1 MQSNNY
7 QITIDIEPIS
17 RRLFY
22 TENETLYELLVNSG
36 IHVRS
41 LCGGKGTCGKCK
53 ILIQE
58 GMNFLNPPTNS
69 EMKHLTQSEI
79 RENWRMACQCRVE
92 STQIQSV
99 LSHRSPQ
106 LRIFLPKDLLGEDF
120 KILTSGQS
128 KKINLNPNV
137 KKFFVEINKPN
148 LENPVPDTERILSSL
163 SSIKD
168 NKRIFNDVSFE
179 IDTIRKIPLT
189 IREDNHRIS
198 LTLYDNKKFI
208 DCEAGN
214 KTEECFGIAFD
225 IGTTTIVGYLI
236 NLNNG
241 KIYSIASA
249 LNPQTAYGEDVIS
262 RITYIKDN
270 PEGLVKLSS
279 ILIESLNLIIKEICT
294 KASVSASQIYEATI
308 VGNSVMHHIFL
319 NINPT
324 YIGLSPY
331 VPALKSDLN
340 VKAKDV
346 NLEIARSG
354 YVYVLP
360 VIAGF
365 VGADTMGVIISSEI
379 EKEEEL
385 TLAIDVGTNGELVI
399 GNKNGLFTG
408 SCAAGS
414 ALEGAHIQHGMRAAA
429 GAIDTLKI
437 DPSDFSVDY
446 TTINSKKP
454 LGFCGSGIIDAVAEM
469 LRAKLLTR
477 SGNFNKEFLDH
488 ERIIKEEKNTKFILV
503 NKEDTPIKR
512 HITISQSDVR
522 ELQMAKG
529 AFFSGAQLILNHL
542 NRVNNSD
549 LKFEQILL
557 AGAFGNYINK
567 NNAKFIGMIPDIP
580 DDKIFQ
586 IGNAAGIGAQNC
598 LLNIDLRKKARKLQ
612 EKVAYVEIAVEKDFQ
627 RAFAS
632 AMYFPHLNLNLFPS
646 LKEYEDIPK
655 R

>member
-7 QITIDIEPIS
+7 QIIIDIEPIS

-92 STQIQSV
+92 NTQIQSV

-189 IREDNHRIS
+189 LREDNHRIS

-429 GAIDTLKI
+429 GAIDT
-437 DPSDFSVDY
+437 
-446 TTINSKKP
+446 
-454 LGFCGSGIIDAVAEM
+454 
-469 LRAKLLTR
+469 
-477 SGNFNKEFLDH
+477 
-488 ERIIKEEKNTKFILV
+488 
-503 NKEDTPIKR
+503 
-512 HITISQSDVR
+512 
-522 ELQMAKG
+522 
-529 AFFSGAQLILNHL
+529 
-542 NRVNNSD
+542 RVLWFWYN
-549 LKFEQILL
+549 
-557 AGAFGNYINK
+557 
-567 NNAKFIGMIPDIP
+567 
-580 DDKIFQ
+580 
-586 IGNAAGIGAQNC
+586 
-598 LLNIDLRKKARKLQ
+598 
-612 EKVAYVEIAVEKDFQ
+612 
-627 RAFAS
+627 
-632 AMYFPHLNLNLFPS
+632 
-646 LKEYEDIPK
+646 
-655 R
+655 

>member
-1 MQSNNY
+1 MINNNF
-7 QITIDIEPIS
+7 QIIIDIEPIS

-22 TENETLYELLVNSG
+22 TEGETFYELLSNSG
-36 IHVRS
+36 IHIRS

-58 GMNFLNPPTNS
+58 GNNFLNPPTDA
-69 EMKHLTQSEI
+69 ELKYLTQPEI
-79 RENWRMACQCRVE
+79 RENWRLACQCRVE
-92 STQIQSV
+92 KTQTQSV
-99 LSHRSPQ
+99 KTHRPPQ
-106 LRIFLPKDLLGEDF
+106 LRIYLPKDIIGEDF

-128 KKINLNPNV
+128 KKINLNPNI
-137 KKFFVEINKPN
+137 KKYFVEITKPN
-148 LENPVPDTERILSSL
+148 LKNPVPDIERILHSL

-168 NKRIFNDVSFE
+168 IKGILSDVSFE
-179 IDTIRKIPLT
+179 IDTIRKIPLVL
-189 IREDNHRIS
+189 REDQQRIS
-198 LTLYDNKKFI
+198 LTLYNNKQFI

-214 KTEECFGIAFD
+214 KIEDCFGIAFD
-225 IGTTTIVGYLI
+225 IGTTTIVGYLV
-236 NLNNG
+236 NLHNG

-262 RITYIKDN
+262 RIAYAKDD
-270 PEGLVKLSS
+270 PAGLVKLNS
-279 ILIESLNLIIKEICT
+279 ILLKSLNSIIKETCT
-294 KASVSASQIYEATI
+294 NAKVSASQIYEATI
-308 VGNSVMHHIFL
+308 VGNSVMHHLFL

-340 VKAKDV
+340 IKAKDA
-346 NLEIARSG
+346 NLEISRSG
-354 YVYVLP
+354 YVYILP
-360 VIAGF
+360 LIAGF

-379 EKEEEL
+379 DEEQEL

-399 GNKNGLFTG
+399 GNKDALFTG

-437 DPSDFSVDY
+437 DPSDFSVEF
-446 TTINSKKP
+446 TTINNKKP
-454 LGFCGSGIIDAVAEM
+454 IGICGSGIIDAAAEM

-477 SGNFNKEFLDH
+477 SGNFNKEFIAN
-488 ERIIKEEKNTKFILV
+488 ERIIKEEKNVKFILV
-503 NKEDTPIKR
+503 NKDDTPIKR

-529 AFFSGAQLILNHL
+529 AFFSGARLILKHL
-542 NRVNNSD
+542 NRVNNSN
-549 LKFEQILL
+549 LEIKQILL

-567 NNAKFIGMIPDIP
+567 SNAKFIGMIPDIP
-580 DDKIFQ
+580 DEKLFQ

-598 LLNIDLRKKARKLQ
+598 LLNVDLRKKARKLQ
-612 EKVAYVEIAVEKDFQ
+612 EKIQYVEIAVEKDFQ
-627 RAFAS
+627 KEFAS
-632 AMYFPHLNLNLFPS
+632 AMYFPHLNTNLFPS
-646 LKEYEDIPK
+646 LKEYAHIPK

>member
-1 MQSNNY
+1 MKSKNY
-7 QITIDIEPIS
+7 QITVDIEPIS

-22 TENETLYELLVNSG
+22 AENETFYELLINSG
-36 IHVRS
+36 IRIQS

-53 ILIQE
+53 ILVQE
-58 GMNFLNPPTNS
+58 GMDFLNPPTNS
-69 EMKHLTQSEI
+69 ETKYLTQSEI
-79 RENWRMACQCRVE
+79 RENWRLACQCRVKK
-92 STQIQSV
+92 SQIQSV
-99 LSHRSPQ
+99 KTYQPPQ
-106 LRIFLPKDLLGEDF
+106 LRIYLPKDMLGEDF
-120 KILTSGQS
+120 KILTSGKS

-137 KKFFVEINKPN
+137 KKIYVETNKPN
-148 LENPVPDTERILSSL
+148 LEHPVPDIERILSSL
-163 SSIKD
+163 SSIKE
-168 NKRIFNDVSFE
+168 NKGIYDDLSFE
-179 IDTIRKIPLT
+179 IDTIRKIPLVL
-189 IREDNHRIS
+189 REDQHRIS
-198 LTLYDNKKFI
+198 LTLYNNNKFI

-214 KTEECFGIAFD
+214 KTEDCFGIAFD
-225 IGTTTIVGYLI
+225 IGTTTLVGYLI
-236 NLNNG
+236 NLHNG

-270 PEGLVKLSS
+270 PTGLAKLSS
-279 ILIESLNLIIKEICT
+279 ILVESLNSIIKETCT
-294 KASVSASQIYEATI
+294 KANVPSSQIYEATI

-331 VPALKSDLN
+331 VPALRSDLN

-346 NLEIARSG
+346 NLKISRSG

-379 EKEEEL
+379 DKEREL

-399 GNKNGLFTG
+399 GNKDALFTG

-429 GAIDTLKI
+429 GAIDTVKI
-437 DPSDFSVDY
+437 DPSDFSVEY
-446 TTINSKKP
+446 TTINNKKP
-454 LGFCGSGIIDAVAEM
+454 IGFCGSGVIDAVAEM
-469 LRAKLLTR
+469 LKAKLLTR
-477 SGNFNKEFLDH
+477 SGNFNKEFIDH
-488 ERIIKEEKNTKFILV
+488 ERIIKEEKNLKFILV
-503 NKEDTPIKR
+503 NKDDTPIKR

-529 AFFSGAQLILNHL
+529 AFYSGARLILNHL

-549 LKFEQILL
+549 LEIKQIFL

-580 DDKIFQ
+580 DDKLYQ

-612 EKVAYVEIAVEKDFQ
+612 EQIRYVEIALEKDFQ
-627 RAFAS
+627 REFAS

-646 LKEYEDIPK
+646 LKEYEQIPK

>member
-1 MQSNNY
+1 MNSNNN
-7 QITIDIEPIS
+7 QITVDIEPIS

-22 TENETLYELLVNSG
+22 TEDETFYELLINSG
-36 IHVRS
+36 IRVRS

-53 ILIQE
+53 ILVQE
-58 GMNFLNPPTNS
+58 GMNFLNPPTKS
-69 EMKHLTQSEI
+69 EMQYLTQSEI
-79 RENWRMACQCRVE
+79 RENWRLACQSRVKK
-92 STQIQSV
+92 TKIQSAKT
-99 LSHRSPQ
+99 HQPPQ
-106 LRIFLPKDLLGEDF
+106 LRIFLPKDILGEDF
-120 KILTSGQS
+120 KILTSGKS

-137 KKFFVEINKPN
+137 KKIFVEINKPT
-148 LENPVPDTERILSSL
+148 LESPVPDIERIFSSL
-163 SSIKD
+163 SSTRD
-168 NKRIFNDVSFE
+168 NTGISRDVSFE
-179 IDTIRKIPLT
+179 IDTIRKIPLVL
-189 IREDNHRIS
+189 REDQHRIS
-198 LTLYDNKKFI
+198 LTVYNNKKLI

-214 KTEECFGIAFD
+214 KTEDCFGIAFD
-225 IGTTTIVGYLI
+225 IGTTTLVGYLI
-236 NLNNG
+236 NLHNG

-262 RITYIKDN
+262 RITYAKDN
-270 PEGLVKLSS
+270 PAGLEKLNS
-279 ILIESLNLIIKEICT
+279 ILIESLNSIIKETCT
-294 KASVSASQIYEATI
+294 SANVSVNQIYEAVI
-308 VGNSVMHHIFL
+308 VGNSVMHHLFL
-319 NINPT
+319 KINPT

-340 VKAKDV
+340 LKAKDV
-346 NLEIARSG
+346 NLEISRSG

-360 VIAGF
+360 LIAGF

-379 EKEEEL
+379 DKETEL

-399 GNKNGLFTG
+399 GNKDILFTG

-429 GAIDTLKI
+429 GAIDNLKI
-437 DPSDFSVDY
+437 NPSDFSVEY

-454 LGFCGSGIIDAVAEM
+454 IGICGSGIIDAVAEM

-477 SGNFNKEFLDH
+477 SGNFNKEFIGN
-488 ERIIKEEKNTKFILV
+488 ERIVKEEKDIKFILV
-503 NKEDTPIKR
+503 NKDDTPIKR

-529 AFFSGAQLILNHL
+529 AFFSGTRLILNHL
-542 NRVNNSD
+542 NRLNNSD
-549 LKFEQILL
+549 LEIKQILL

-567 NNAKFIGMIPDIP
+567 KNAKFIGMIPDIP
-580 DDKIFQ
+580 DEKLFQ

-598 LLNIDLRKKARKLQ
+598 LLNVDLRKKARKLQ
-612 EKVAYVEIAVEKDFQ
+612 EKIQYVEIAVEKDFQ
-627 RAFAS
+627 KEFAS

-646 LKEYEDIPK
+646 LKEYMHIPK

>member
-1 MQSNNY
+1 MKSNTF
-7 QITIDIEPIS
+7 QITVDIEPIS

-22 TENETLYELLVNSG
+22 TENETFYELLINSG
-36 IHVRS
+36 IRVQS

-53 ILIQE
+53 ILVQD

-69 EMKHLTQSEI
+69 EMKFLTQSEI
-79 RENWRMACQCRVE
+79 REKWRLACQCRVNP
-92 STQIQSV
+92 SQIQSAKI
-99 LSHRSPQ
+99 HHSPQ
-106 LRIFLPKDLLGEDF
+106 IRIFIPKDLLGEDF
-120 KILTSGQS
+120 KILTSGKS

-137 KKFFVEINKPN
+137 KKIFIEINKPN
-148 LENPVPDTERILSSL
+148 LENPVPDIERILSSF

-168 NKRIFNDVSFE
+168 NEGIYSDLSFE
-179 IDTIRKIPLT
+179 IDTIRKIPL
-189 IREDNHRIS
+189 ILREEQHRIS
-198 LTLYDNKKFI
+198 LTVYNNKEVI

-214 KTEECFGIAFD
+214 KTEDYFGIAFD

-236 NLNNG
+236 NLHNG

-270 PEGLVKLSS
+270 PAGLGKLNS
-279 ILIESLNLIIKEICT
+279 ILIESLNSIIKETCNN
-294 KASVSASQIYEATI
+294 ANVSTSQIYEATI

-340 VKAKDV
+340 IKAKDV
-346 NLEIARSG
+346 NLEISKSG

-379 EKEEEL
+379 DKEQEL

-399 GNKNGLFTG
+399 GNKDALFTG

-414 ALEGAHIQHGMRAAA
+414 ALEGAHIQHGMRAAS

-437 DPSDFSVDY
+437 NPSDFSVEY
-446 TTINSKKP
+446 TTINNKKP
-454 LGFCGSGIIDAVAEM
+454 IGFCGSGIIDTVAEM

-477 SGNFNKEFLDH
+477 SGNFNKEFIDN
-488 ERIIKEEKNTKFILV
+488 ERIIKEEKNLKFILV
-503 NKEDTPIKR
+503 NEDDTPIKR

-529 AFFSGAQLILNHL
+529 AFYSGARLILNHL
-542 NRVNNSD
+542 NSVNNSD
-549 LKFEQILL
+549 LKIKQILL

-580 DDKIFQ
+580 DDKLFQ
-586 IGNAAGIGAQNC
+586 IGNAAGVGAQNC

-612 EKVAYVEIAVEKDFQ
+612 EKIQYVEIAVEKDFQ
-627 RAFAS
+627 KEFAS

-646 LKEYEDIPK
+646 LKEYAHIPK

>member
-1 MQSNNY
+1 
-7 QITIDIEPIS
+7 
-17 RRLFY
+17 
-22 TENETLYELLVNSG
+22 
-36 IHVRS
+36 
-41 LCGGKGTCGKCK
+41 
-53 ILIQE
+53 
-58 GMNFLNPPTNS
+58 MNFLNPPTNS
-69 EMKHLTQSEI
+69 EMKFLTQSEI
-79 RENWRMACQCRVE
+79 REKWRLACQCRVNP
-92 STQIQSV
+92 SQIQSAKI
-99 LSHRSPQ
+99 HHSPQ
-106 LRIFLPKDLLGEDF
+106 IRIFIPKDLLGEDF
-120 KILTSGQS
+120 KILTSGKS

-137 KKFFVEINKPN
+137 KKIFVEINKPN
-148 LENPVPDTERILSSL
+148 LENPVPDIERILSSF

-168 NKRIFNDVSFE
+168 NEGIYSDLSFE
-179 IDTIRKIPLT
+179 IDTIRKIPL
-189 IREDNHRIS
+189 ILREDQHRIS
-198 LTLYDNKKFI
+198 LTVYNNKEVI

-214 KTEECFGIAFD
+214 KTEDCFGIAFD

-236 NLNNG
+236 NLHNG

-270 PEGLVKLSS
+270 PAGLGKLNS
-279 ILIESLNLIIKEICT
+279 ILIESLNSIIKETCNN
-294 KASVSASQIYEATI
+294 ANVSTSQIYEATI

-340 VKAKDV
+340 IKAKDV
-346 NLEIARSG
+346 NLEISKSG

-379 EKEEEL
+379 DKEQEL

-399 GNKNGLFTG
+399 GNKDALFTG

-414 ALEGAHIQHGMRAAA
+414 ALEGAHIQHGMRAAS

-437 DPSDFSVDY
+437 DPRDFSVEY
-446 TTINSKKP
+446 TTINNKKP
-454 LGFCGSGIIDAVAEM
+454 IGFCGSGIIDAVAEM

-477 SGNFNKEFLDH
+477 SGNFNKEFIDN
-488 ERIIKEEKNTKFILV
+488 ERIIKEEKNLKFILV
-503 NKEDTPIKR
+503 NEDDTPIKR

-529 AFFSGAQLILNHL
+529 AFYSGARLILNHL
-542 NRVNNSD
+542 NSVNNSD
-549 LKFEQILL
+549 LKIKQILL

-580 DDKIFQ
+580 DDKLFQ
-586 IGNAAGIGAQNC
+586 IGNAAGVGAQNC

-612 EKVAYVEIAVEKDFQ
+612 EKIQYVEIAVEKDFQ
-627 RAFAS
+627 KEFAS
-632 AMYFPHLNLNLFPS
+632 AMYFPHLNLNQFPS
-646 LKEYEDIPK
+646 LKEYAHIPK